1 MTYRVCAWAGTLA
14 RVLAVVAALAGLWR
28 VGVALAQT
36 AGTPTYEALSATD
49 VATLE
54 DNPDTRLADK
64 RPCGAL
70 QVTGEGTLI
79 VKRVDLPGTCKT
91 FDPSVIRLYRQGSW
105 ILVPSTYDAV
115 TTNFNI
121 TISTSGV
128 YGIFIAK
135 PTEQPV
141 QPGIT
146 TTGGGPI
153 GAPLAG
159 LAILA
164 LVGLLLLARG
174 VVVSSRERPG

>member
-1 MTYRVCAWAGTLA
+1 V
-14 RVLAVVAALAGLWR
+14 ALAGLWR

-36 AGTPTYEALSATD
+36 VGGPTYEVLSASD
-49 VATLE
+49 VAALE
-54 DNPDTRLADK
+54 DNTDTRLADK

-70 QVTGEGTLI
+70 QVTGEGTLLI
-79 VKRVDLPGTCKT
+79 KRVELPGTCKT
-91 FDPSVIRLYRQGSW
+91 FDTSVIRFYRQGSW
-105 ILVPSTYDAV
+105 ILVPSTYDAITTEFSV
-115 TTNFNI
+115 TV
-121 TISTSGV
+121 STSGV

-141 QPGIT
+141 EPGIT

-164 LVGLLLLARG
+164 MVGLMLLARG
-174 VVVSSRERPG
+174 VVASREKPG